1 MQRFALGL
9 AIGAVIAALVPSPGL
24 FVALGLGLGAI
35 GTGWVGYRQRMAPG
49 GARLVAAGAITLGAI
64 GLLLG
69 LLRVVLV
76 LAAIDHVD
84 RMVS

>member
-24 FVALGLGLGAI
+24 FVALGLGLAAI
-35 GTGWVGYRQRMAPG
+35 GTGWVGYRQRAAPG
-49 GARLVAAGAITLGAI
+49 GLRLVAAGAITLGAI

-69 LLRVVLV
+69 TLRVVLV
-76 LAAIDHVD
+76 IAALDHVG
-84 RMVS
+84 RMIG

>member
-1 MQRFALGL
+1 MQRLALGL

-24 FVALGLGLGAI
+24 FVALGLGIAAI
-35 GTGWVGYRQRMAPG
+35 GTGWIGYRRRAAPG
-49 GARLVAAGAITLGAI
+49 GARLLAAGAITVGAV

-69 LLRVVLV
+69 LVRVVLV

-84 RMVS
+84 RMVG